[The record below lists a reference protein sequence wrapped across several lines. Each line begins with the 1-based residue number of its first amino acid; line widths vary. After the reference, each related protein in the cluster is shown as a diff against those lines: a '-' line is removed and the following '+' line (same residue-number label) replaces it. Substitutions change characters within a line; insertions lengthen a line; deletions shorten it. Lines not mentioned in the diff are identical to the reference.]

1 MLSIIEQK
9 MYVDGRK
16 VWARD
21 LDKENKPATLHT
33 LISWI
38 TIKIKSRMRATAPIR
53 VGPPHRRHINHKRA
67 GGDNPPTNKS
77 WVCKTCAHWPN

>member
-33 LISWI
+33 LIS
-38 TIKIKSRMRATAPIR
+38 
-53 VGPPHRRHINHKRA
+53 
-67 GGDNPPTNKS
+67 
-77 WVCKTCAHWPN
+77 